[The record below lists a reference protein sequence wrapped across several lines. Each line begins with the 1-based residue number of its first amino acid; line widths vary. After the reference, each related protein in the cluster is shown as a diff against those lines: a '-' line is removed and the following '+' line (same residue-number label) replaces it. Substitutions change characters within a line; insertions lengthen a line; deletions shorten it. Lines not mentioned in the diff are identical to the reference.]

1 MAEKQI
7 AKKKVSKRVAKKAEK
22 PVERKLKEVPAEEWL
37 DRLYGIT
44 RKLVGEGADA
54 DFHDMNTY
62 GYKAI
67 KKALKKK

>member
-1 MAEKQI
+1 MA
-7 AKKKVSKRVAKKAEK
+7 AKKKVEKKDDK
-22 PVERKLKEVPAEEWL
+22 PLERKLKDVPVLEWL

-54 DFHDMNTY
+54 GFHEMNTY
-62 GYKAI
+62 GYNAI